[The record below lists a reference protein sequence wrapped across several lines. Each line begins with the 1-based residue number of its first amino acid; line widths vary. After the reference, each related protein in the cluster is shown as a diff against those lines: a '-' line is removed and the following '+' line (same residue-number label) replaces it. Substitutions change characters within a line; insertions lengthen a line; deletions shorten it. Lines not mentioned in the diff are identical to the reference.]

1 MTKHYRQYTAQSA
14 FERNA
19 SRLRLELSMGTPRRH
34 LDVLVELLRVLVED
48 TGGSQLTA
56 QYRAELADLEA
67 AVATRSNLRVVK

>member
-1 MTKHYRQYTAQSA
+1 MTGHYRQHTAENA

-19 SRLRLELSMGTPRRH
+19 SRLRLELSLGTPRRH

-48 TGGSQLTA
+48 TGGTLLTT
-56 QYRAELADLEA
+56 QYRTELAELEQ